1 MFETVVCLNSLT
13 FPFASPQDEET
24 KNDTVPLYLRTS
36 NSNSQ
41 MSDEETDLMVNNF
54 VKPEEVDSDDGDLP
68 LWADVNL
75 ETNEDI
81 EVKTLQFEES
91 VLRSLRKENVI
102 E

>member
-1 MFETVVCLNSLT
+1 MLCW
-13 FPFASPQDEET
+13 QDEEA

-41 MSDEETDLMVNNF
+41 MSDDEMDMLVNSF
-54 VKPEEVDSDDGDLP
+54 VKPEEADSDDGDVP

-75 ETNEDI
+75 EANDDI

-91 VLRSLRKENVI
+91 VLRSLRKENLI

>member
-1 MFETVVCLNSLT
+1 
-13 FPFASPQDEET
+13 
-24 KNDTVPLYLRTS
+24 
-36 NSNSQ
+36 
-41 MSDEETDLMVNNF
+41 MSDDEADLLLVSNF